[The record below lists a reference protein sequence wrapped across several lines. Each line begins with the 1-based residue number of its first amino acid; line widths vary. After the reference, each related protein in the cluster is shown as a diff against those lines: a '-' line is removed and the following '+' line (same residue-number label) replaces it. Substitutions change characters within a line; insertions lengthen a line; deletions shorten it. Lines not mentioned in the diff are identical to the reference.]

1 MSCISPILT
10 ILCLIDYLFCSSR
23 DSLFVKKFTFSFMS
37 SAEMPQSYLQWC
49 CVQHVA
55 YTFFCCVLG
64 LRTSLCGGCLYCQG
78 FFFLL
83 SKMFLLKGKQMYAF
97 EYCFCTSIVTM
108 APAAVQNHSFRGT
121 VRRVRCRL
129 SLQTYIYSKGLQ
141 GFSS

>member
-1 MSCISPILT
+1 MHFSHS
-10 ILCLIDYLFCSSR
+10 YY
-23 DSLFVKKFTFSFMS
+23 SLFNRLFILFFKGFSFWEEIYFQLYVFCRNAIVIFVVVLCAARGLHFFLLCFGAQNQFVWWMS
-37 SAEMPQSYLQWC
+37 IL
-49 CVQHVA
+49 
-55 YTFFCCVLG
+55 LG
-64 LRTSLCGGCLYCQG
+64 D

-108 APAAVQNHSFRGT
+108 APAPVQNHSFRGT